1 MTRLTYHEA
10 RAAVQRLGISTII
23 QYRARYREV
32 PGLPSS
38 PPQAYGHVWE
48 NWPAFLA
55 PRPLKFLPIAE
66 AMEAVKPLV
75 IKDQYEYQRR
85 YKEHPGLP
93 SNPQAMYSDWPGWS
107 VYLGKSSVKEVR
119 HKPLDLAASQRLVR
133 ELGLTTR
140 QMYKRVAYSDPRL
153 KYAPERLPGWPG
165 WAAFLGVEDPEETW
179 LSYAELRT
187 LVQAQGWTDSR
198 TYRARYHEY
207 EGLPQSPELVY
218 REWEGWAAVLA
229 PKPSRFLAYTEASR
243 LVHAVGIQ
251 SFRDYAAEY
260 DKHPG
265 LPSTPNKTYAGEW
278 QGWAAF
284 LAGPHPRDYKDES
297 L

>member
-10 RAAVQRLGISTII
+10 REAVQRLGISTIL

-38 PPQAYGHVWE
+38 PPQAYEPSWE

-55 PRPLKFLPIAE
+55 SRPLKFLPIAE
-66 AMEAVKPLV
+66 AMTAVKPLA
-75 IKDQYEYQRR
+75 IKDQYEYRRR
-85 YKEHPGLP
+85 YREHPGLA
-93 SNPQAMYSDWPGWS
+93 SNPQTFYPDWPGWS
-107 VYLGKSSVKEVR
+107 VYLGKSSVKDIR

-140 QMYKRVAYSDPRL
+140 QMYNRVAFKDPRL
-153 KYAPERLPGWPG
+153 TRAPERLPGWPG
-165 WAAFLGVEDPEETW
+165 WAAFLGVAAPEKTW
-179 LSYAELRT
+179 LSYAELKA

-198 TYRARYHEY
+198 TYHARYREH
-207 EGLPQSPELVY
+207 EGLPQSPERLY
-218 REWEGWAAVLA
+218 REWEGWAAFLA
-229 PKPSRFLAYTEASR
+229 PKPRRFLLYAEASR
-243 LVHAVGIQ
+243 LVHTAGIQ

-260 DKHPG
+260 DKYPG

-278 QGWAAF
+278 HGWAAF
-284 LAGPHPRDYKDES
+284 LAGTHTRDHEDES
-297 L
+297 S